1 MKNKKDWDLVQKIE
15 EKTLNKVT
23 SMSVDKFQTMCE
35 EHNIKCWE
43 IDHMIYDLSY
53 ALTKKSHELRR

>member
-1 MKNKKDWDLVQKIE
+1 MGLVQKIE